1 MLGVNSTR
9 TDLLVASVSSLKKT
23 SVTKVPCRSTRREH
37 TDGVADYSTGFGAS
51 ALVRSDLVAPLL
63 FLSCRRARCRWA
75 AVGLVYFFRAD
86 DNRCE
91 AITVAKSVRMYE
103 KSYEK

>member
-1 MLGVNSTR
+1 MPYASGVGGMLGVNSTR

-51 ALVRSDLVAPLL
+51 ALVYGQISL
-63 FLSCRRARCRWA
+63 RRC
-75 AVGLVYFFRAD
+75 
-86 DNRCE
+86 C
-91 AITVAKSVRMYE
+91 S
-103 KSYEK
+103 